1 MLLSVETSS
10 SYGGLSIF
18 DNKNLLAE
26 KHWGLDQSHSET
38 LTDEFQKLLQKLNLS
53 PSVITEVL
61 CSYGPGSFT
70 GLRVGLNFAKSI
82 CYVNKI
88 KLTLTPSFRS
98 YLDIKTL
105 QDNSKVK
112 TLVLLNAF
120 KNQVFCCEYSFQDSS
135 IFESMSLTTLTPEG
149 VAEKYSQEKQI
160 VALGDGFHVY
170 AESFGEAFNSKLVL
184 ADSSTG
190 NPSVRA
196 ARILFEYDH
205 CLKFEK
211 IDPLLA
217 EPLYIKM
224 SEAEE
229 NLNRGQIKR
238 HTQRKL

>member
-10 SYGGLSIF
+10 SFGGLSIF
-18 DNKNLLAE
+18 DNKKLLAE

-38 LTDEFQKLLQKLNLS
+38 LTDEFQKLLSKINLS
-53 PSVITEVL
+53 PSAITEVL
-61 CSYGPGSFT
+61 CTQGPGSFT
-70 GLRVGLNFAKSI
+70 GLRVGLNFAKSV

-88 KLTLTPSFRS
+88 PIVLTPSFRS
-98 YLDIKTL
+98 YLEHSTLVENSNLKT
-105 QDNSKVK
+105 V
-112 TLVLLNAF
+112 VLLNAF
-120 KNQVFCCEYSFQDSS
+120 KNQVFCCEYSFKDSELQET
-135 IFESMSLTTLTPEG
+135 ITATTLTPESV
-149 VAEKYSQEKQI
+149 VAKFSNETRI
-160 VALGDGFHVY
+160 VALGDGYQVY
-170 AESFGEAFNSKLVL
+170 GKNLGEDFNSKLQFSE
-184 ADSSTG
+184 SSNP

-196 ARILFEYDH
+196 ASIYFKYDH

-229 NLNRGQIKR
+229 NLNRGQIKK